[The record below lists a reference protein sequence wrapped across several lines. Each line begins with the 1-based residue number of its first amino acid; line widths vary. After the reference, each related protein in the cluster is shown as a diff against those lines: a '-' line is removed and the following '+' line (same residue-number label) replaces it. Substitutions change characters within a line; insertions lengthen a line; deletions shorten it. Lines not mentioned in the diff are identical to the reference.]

1 MSVRATGKLIG
12 EVVIVTEL
20 PKSPQ
25 MVVKGYNEET
35 KLITTVWF
43 SDTNMYQEGI
53 FPASALDRA
62 EEKKPIAK
70 KKTTKK

>member
-12 EVVIVTEL
+12 DIVIVTAL

-43 SDTNMYQEGI
+43 SNDNAYQEGI
-53 FPASALDRA
+53 FPASALDRV
-62 EEKKPIAK
+62 ETKPVTAK
-70 KKTTKK
+70 KAKK